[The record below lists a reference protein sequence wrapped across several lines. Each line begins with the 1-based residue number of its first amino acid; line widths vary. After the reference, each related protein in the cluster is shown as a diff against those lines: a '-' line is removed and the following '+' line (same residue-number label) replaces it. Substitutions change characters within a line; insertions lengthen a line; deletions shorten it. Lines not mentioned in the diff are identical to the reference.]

1 MHPPKILNLVLKPKR
16 KDPAGKPGRTSKVW
30 YRHKTNNLKYCAS
43 AKMKYPAKNNRVTYL
58 SAIENY
64 NSIYAKKT
72 IPDVTQ
78 P

>member
-1 MHPPKILNLVLKPKR
+1 
-16 KDPAGKPGRTSKVW
+16 
-30 YRHKTNNLKYCAS
+30 
-43 AKMKYPAKNNRVTYL
+43 MKYPAKNNRVTYL

-78 P
+78 PWLL